1 MVMEGVA
8 ETGHTKPHQICLGND
23 EYGGRADKE
32 ISCGVDDRHNQETIW
47 NPSWYTEVSSDLLL
61 ECGVFVSPAL

>member
-23 EYGGRADKE
+23 EYGDRADKE
-32 ISCGVDDRHNQETIW
+32 ISCGVDDRHNQETVW
-47 NPSWYTEVSSDLLL
+47 NLLGIRKYL
-61 ECGVFVSPAL
+61 RIYC